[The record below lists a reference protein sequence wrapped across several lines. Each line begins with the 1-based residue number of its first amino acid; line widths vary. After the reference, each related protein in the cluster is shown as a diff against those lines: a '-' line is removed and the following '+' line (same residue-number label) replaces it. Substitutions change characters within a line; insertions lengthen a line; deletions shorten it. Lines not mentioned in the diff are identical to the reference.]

1 MAYRGKIGFHFPGRG
16 NPNIDTGDIKFLPA
30 GITNPTSND
39 LVQIDKVYAIPAGV
53 TITSVADL
61 QNYVVWEKIYS
72 SSYIALNNQHPIL
85 FKWTAPTGVTSI
97 DSATIWLD
105 TQNDYGKYMTVW
117 TENNDTLTCIAKLE
131 TGNFSTISLTDD
143 TLTINGQTVNVKKF
157 YVTINSSSRVSVT
170 PGNTYYIYLDS
181 ATYQNPKTKNYAY
194 QDIQGEYKTLKLD
207 SDYYKITDGVGTQIL
222 NYQTISTNKIKAE
235 INGVSI

>member
-1 MAYRGKIGFHFPGRG
+1 MAYRGKIGFHFPGRD

-39 LVQIDKVYAIPAGV
+39 LVQIDKVYAIPAGT
-53 TITSVADL
+53 TITSVAQL
-61 QNYVVWEKIYS
+61 QNYIVWEKIYEY
-72 SSYIALNNQHPIL
+72 SYIALNNPRPIL
-85 FKWTAPTGVTSI
+85 FKWTAPTGVTTI

-105 TQNDYGKYMTVW
+105 TPNDYGKYLTVW
-117 TENNDTLTCIAKLE
+117 TENNDELTCIAKLE

-143 TLTINGQTVNVKKF
+143 TLTVNGQTVNVKKF
-157 YVTINSSSRVSVT
+157 SVTINSGSRVSVT

-181 ATYQNPKTKNYAY
+181 ATHQSPTSKNYAY
-194 QDIQGEYKTLKLD
+194 QDIPGEYKTLLLD
-207 SDYYKITDGVGTQIL
+207 SDYYKVANGVGTQIL
-222 NYQTISTNKIKAE
+222 TYQTVSTNKIKAE